1 MIVMRDFE
9 LSLRAS
15 FDRLVFVVS
24 LVSFG
29 LLPSGAQTPSAAV
42 VKIETYYQQLMPTIQ
57 QAARLSVRERDRRF
71 APVFAAV
78 FDIPTMTRL
87 AVGPAWKGFSA
98 EQQATIRDAFARF
111 IVADYASQIKD
122 YSGESFV
129 VDPQTTPE
137 SRGGGEI
144 VKTKLLQPGGRTVSI
159 NYLVRGERVIDIYLN
174 GTISDL
180 ALRRDEFASIIA
192 SGGVDALIKRLR
204 DRTDSLL
211 GK

>member
-1 MIVMRDFE
+1 MQDLQLGPSPSMAGIMAVAVMV
-9 LSLRAS
+9 LL
-15 FDRLVFVVS
+15 
-24 LVSFG
+24 G
-29 LLPSGAQTPSAAV
+29 LLPLRAQTPSAAV
-42 VKIETYYQQLMPTIQ
+42 AKIQTYYQQLMPTIQ

-71 APVFAAV
+71 TPVFAAV
-78 FDIPTMTRL
+78 FDMPTMTRL
-87 AVGPAWKGFSA
+87 AVGPAWKTFSA
-98 EQQATIRDAFARF
+98 EQQAAVREAFAQF
-111 IVADYASQIKD
+111 IVADYARQIKD

-144 VKTKLLQPGGRTVSI
+144 VKTKLLQPGGRAVNI

-180 ALRRDEFASIIA
+180 AMRRDEFASIIA
-192 SGGVDALIKRLR
+192 SGGADALIKRLR